1 MMKET
6 YETLELEIV
15 KFAGDDMIMM
25 SNGDGGDIDVDES
38 NPGTGGEDLS

>member
-15 KFAGDDMIMM
+15 KFDSEVLMEM
-25 SNGDGGDIDVDES
+25 SGLDNDAESPWGPDEI
-38 NPGTGGEDLS
+38 

>member
-25 SNGDGGDIDVDES
+25 SSNDNDGWEDSWGDGSEEI
-38 NPGTGGEDLS
+38 

>member
-1 MMKET
+1 MIKET

-25 SNGDGGDIDVDES
+25 SSNDNSGGVDEI
-38 NPGTGGEDLS
+38 NPDLGEEDLS

>member
-25 SNGDGGDIDVDES
+25 SKGEGGETDVENGDVDL
-38 NPGTGGEDLS
+38 G

>member
-25 SNGDGGDIDVDES
+25 SGNDSEGDVGEINPDVGG
-38 NPGTGGEDLS
+38 NDLG

>member
-15 KFAGDDMIMM
+15 KFAGDDGILMA
-25 SNGDGGDIDVDES
+25 SDLGEGGEG
-38 NPGTGGEDLS
+38 NTGGWGPEDWG

>member
-15 KFAGDDMIMM
+15 KFDSEVLMETSNKDTDAESPWGD
-25 SNGDGGDIDVDES
+25 
-38 NPGTGGEDLS
+38 EDLS

>member
-15 KFAGDDMIMM
+15 KFDSEVLMETSGLD
-25 SNGDGGDIDVDES
+25 NDGEL
-38 NPGTGGEDLS
+38 PPEWGGVPD